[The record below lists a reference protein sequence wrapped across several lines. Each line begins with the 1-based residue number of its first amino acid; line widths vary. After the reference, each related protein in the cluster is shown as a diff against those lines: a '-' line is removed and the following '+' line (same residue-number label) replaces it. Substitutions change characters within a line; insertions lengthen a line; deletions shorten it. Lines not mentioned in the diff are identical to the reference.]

1 MIHICDAIMGSGK
14 SSAAIQHIND
24 NPDKKF
30 LYLTPYLTEAARI
43 KNACPAADFAEP
55 EDRVRGFALPK
66 SQQAIDLIRQDRSIA
81 STHQALQFF
90 LPETFDLLRDKGYTV
105 IIDEALGVTA
115 KDPDIVYGDIEFLMN
130 GGYVEEFDTGMF
142 RLTGKE
148 YEGGTGGRFFNLFR
162 TMKSRPLVCIDN
174 DAEKRRKKSNPWFW
188 TLAPGLFKKVEDI
201 YILTYLFQGSELESY
216 LKLLEA
222 PYDLIG
228 IRRQDERHEFS
239 DTDFYVPEYVERIPQ
254 LICLQPHDKLD
265 LVGSS
270 RTALSETWFERH
282 PREVDQLRRNLLNY
296 FKNLTPGAADER
308 MCASYKRHWDK
319 IKGKG
324 YTNSYV
330 VFNERA
336 KNCYRNRDILAY
348 PVNVFANVGL
358 ADYYRR
364 MGVPIDEDRYALSTM
379 LQWIWR
385 SAIRDGN
392 AVSLYLPS
400 ARMRRLLLDWMSEV
414 ISA

>member
-1 MIHICDAIMGSGK
+1 MVWA
-14 SSAAIQHIND
+14 
-24 NPDKKF
+24 
-30 LYLTPYLTEAARI
+30 
-43 KNACPAADFAEP
+43 
-55 EDRVRGFALPK
+55 
-66 SQQAIDLIRQDRSIA
+66 
-81 STHQALQFF
+81 
-90 LPETFDLLRDKGYTV
+90 
-105 IIDEALGVTA
+105 
-115 KDPDIVYGDIEFLMN
+115 
-130 GGYVEEFDTGMF
+130 
-142 RLTGKE
+142 
-148 YEGGTGGRFFNLFR
+148 
-162 TMKSRPLVCIDN
+162 
-174 DAEKRRKKSNPWFW
+174 
-188 TLAPGLFKKVEDI
+188 LAPGLFKKVEDI

-216 LKLLEA
+216 LKLLDA

-228 IRRQDERHEFS
+228 IRRQDERYEFS
-239 DTDFYVPEYVERIPQ
+239 DTDFYVPEYVERLPQ

-270 RTALSETWFERH
+270 RTALSENWFERH
-282 PREVDQLRRNLLNY
+282 PLEVDQLRRNLLNY
-296 FKNLTPGAADER
+296 FKNLTPGSADER

-364 MGVPIDEDRYALSTM
+364 MGAPINEDRYALSTM

-400 ARMRRLLLDWMSEV
+400 ARMRCLLLDWMTEV
-414 ISA
+414 SCA